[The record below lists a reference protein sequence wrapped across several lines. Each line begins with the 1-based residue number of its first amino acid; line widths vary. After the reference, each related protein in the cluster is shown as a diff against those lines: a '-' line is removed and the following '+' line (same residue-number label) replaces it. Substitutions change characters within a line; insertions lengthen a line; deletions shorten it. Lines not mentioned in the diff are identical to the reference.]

1 MFFVIILSNL
11 LIYTDANCET
21 YGTICSSQPNTRQPL
36 CKQHNDTVSF
46 LCNPD
51 VDCSGEHEF
60 VFERNSQGTNNYDE
74 IQKGWSYQYTGK
86 IHSVTDGGNH
96 RCQKRCRDGSANS
109 TYCYLTIQV
118 MPPTI
123 EMNFP
128 PTTKHTNYIGTCTAT
143 GNPTPVVQA
152 KLNIP
157 STDCPYTTSYT
168 NVSMY
173 TGQVV
178 LTIPHVTTKCHNATV
193 YCSVRCRNC
202 RTQQSSKLNVTELS
216 LTEGALSTDPDNTPE
231 PTTPLPGRG
240 STNNINFLMIFILVI
255 IVFSFSS

>member
-1 MFFVIILSNL
+1 MIFIIILSNIF
-11 LIYTDANCET
+11 IYAYANCEASS
-21 YGTICSSQPNTRQPL
+21 YGQPI
-36 CKQHNDTVSF
+36 CKQYNNTASF
-46 LCNPD
+46 LCNQD
-51 VDCSGEHEF
+51 LDCPGEHEF
-60 VFERNSQGTNNYDE
+60 VFERDNLGTHNYDE
-74 IQKGWSYQYTGK
+74 IQKGQSYQYNGR
-86 IHSVTDGGNH
+86 IHSVTDGGSH

-118 MPPTI
+118 MPSTI

-143 GNPTPVVQA
+143 GNLAPVVEA

-178 LTIPHVTTKCHNATV
+178 LTIPHVTAKCHNAIV
-193 YCSVRCRNC
+193 YCSVKCRNC

-216 LTEGALSTDPDNTPE
+216 LTEGTDPDNTPE

-240 STNNINFLMIFILVI
+240 STNSINFLMIFILVI
-255 IVFSFSS
+255 MCSL